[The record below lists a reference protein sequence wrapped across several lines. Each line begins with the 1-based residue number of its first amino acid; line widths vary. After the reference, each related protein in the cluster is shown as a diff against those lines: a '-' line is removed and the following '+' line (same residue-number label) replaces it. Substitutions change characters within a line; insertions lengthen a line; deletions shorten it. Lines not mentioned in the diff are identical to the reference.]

1 MIRLHLDLVKT
12 SCGWGMPVYTYRRS
26 RPSLDNWARFQGE
39 DGLEAYRRK
48 ENMVSIDG
56 LPTGWLDEA

>member
-1 MIRLHLDLVKT
+1 
-12 SCGWGMPVYTYRRS
+12 MPVYTYRRS
-26 RPSLDNWARFQGE
+26 RPSLDDWARLQGE

-56 LPTGWLDEA
+56 SADRMAHDEA